1 MGIPGKL
8 NLILISVGLVVL
20 LVAGG
25 INYLSGMRKIDLHL
39 NNKVKVV
46 SDRLKVSL
54 PNSVFEYDMDT
65 LQATVRAEFPDN
77 EVEAILVYQAD
88 GELVFGMARKN
99 GVSVEVRT
107 FKGASSLV
115 SYRATL
121 LVADESYQE
130 VMGWFD
136 VFLSR
141 SNAESKLVWNT
152 VHGVLALCL
161 GVAVMVFLLGYVVNR
176 YLVSP
181 LEAIRLAMVKTS
193 EAVRKADVQTDWQGS
208 FSVQPLKNVS
218 VAFSELYEMESCYVE
233 MGEAIRLH
241 QKALSDSEKHL
252 RRIFNAT
259 SEAIIVRDAE
269 TGVICDANDAMLD
282 MYGYDKDEIYALSV
296 MDMVYDQ
303 SPEVE
308 ELITEKLRLTAVEGP
323 QLLELRVRHKSGKPF
338 WVEIALKYYQ
348 TTDGNRFLAVERD
361 ITVRKEQESELRK
374 YRNSL
379 ETQVQERTRELKD
392 AQQELVKQ
400 ERLALLG
407 QLNATVSHEIR
418 NPLGTIANA
427 LCVIEEAS
435 ATGEL
440 TLIEKALSLANRNI
454 ERCDRII
461 SELLDFSR
469 QRELECVPTL
479 LDEWVAK
486 ELADYKLPEGIHLQC
501 VCRSGLMVNF
511 DGERLRRVLMNVLDN
526 ATQAMQ
532 EQDAFGK
539 RLSLETRAGKK
550 TAEIIIVDEGSG
562 ISVENKAKI
571 FEPLFST
578 KGFGVGLGMVVVKN
592 ILEQHGGGIDIVSS
606 PGHGT
611 RVTLWLPTDKNG
623 RWDLGMSGVM
633 ENSDC

>member
-1 MGIPGKL
+1 MGITGKL
-8 NLILISVGLVVL
+8 NFILVSVGLVVL

-25 INYLSGMRKIDLHL
+25 INYLLGMRKIDLNL
-39 NNKVKVV
+39 SDKAKVI

-54 PNSVFEYDMDT
+54 PNSIFEYDLET

-77 EVEAILVYQAD
+77 EVEAILVYQIN
-88 GELVFGMARKN
+88 GELVFGMARKES
-99 GVSVEVRT
+99 VPVEVEI
-107 FKGASSLV
+107 FKETPKLV

-121 LVADESYQE
+121 LVEDERFLE
-130 VMGWFD
+130 VLGWFD

-152 VHGVLALCL
+152 VQGILALCL
-161 GVAVMVFLLGYVVNR
+161 GVAVMAILLGYVVNR
-176 YLVSP
+176 YLVFP
-181 LEAIRLAMVKTS
+181 LEAIRLAMVKTIES
-193 EAVRKADVQTDWQGS
+193 VRRADVLTDWQGS
-208 FSVQPLKNVS
+208 FSMQPLKNVS
-218 VAFSELYEMESCYVE
+218 AAFSELYEMESCYVE
-233 MGEAIRLH
+233 MGEALRLH

-269 TGVICDANDAMLD
+269 TGAICDANDAMLN
-282 MYGYDKDEIYALSV
+282 MYGYDKDEIYALTV

-303 SPEVE
+303 TPESE
-308 ELITEKLRLTAVEGP
+308 EFIAEKLRLTVVEGP
-323 QLLELRVRHKSGKPF
+323 QLLELRVRHKSGRPF
-338 WVEIALKYYQ
+338 WVEIALKHYQ
-348 TTDGNRFLAVERD
+348 TMDGNRFLAVVRD
-361 ITVRKEQESELRK
+361 ITVRKEQECELRK

-379 ETQVQERTRELKD
+379 EAQVQDRTRELNE
-392 AQQELVKQ
+392 AQKELVKQ

-435 ATGEL
+435 ETGEL
-440 TLIEKALSLANRNI
+440 ELIEKALSLANRNVA
-454 ERCDRII
+454 RCDRII

-469 QRELECVPTL
+469 PRDLECVL
-479 LDEWVAK
+479 MSLDEWVVK
-486 ELADYKLPEGIHLQC
+486 ELEDYKLPEGISLLSAC
-501 VCRSGLMVNF
+501 ESGVKVLF
-511 DGERLRRVLMNVLDN
+511 DGERLRRVLVNVLDN
-526 ATQAMQ
+526 AVHAMQ
-532 EQDAFGK
+532 EESAYGK
-539 RLSLETRAGKK
+539 TLALETRAGNKR
-550 TAEIIIVDEGSG
+550 AEIIVTDEGHG
-562 ISVENKAKI
+562 ISAEHMVKI

-611 RVTLWLPTDKNG
+611 RVTLWLPAND
-623 RWDLGMSGVM
+623 SSAPV
-633 ENSDC
+633 